1 LISEVALAAVT
12 RSAPLTSEQY
22 TASNPEERWTLR
34 RALAVMFVT
43 SVLLWG
49 LLLGSLAALSS

>member
-1 LISEVALAAVT
+1 MAAVT
-12 RSAPLTSEQY
+12 ESAPLTSEQY

-34 RALAVMFVT
+34 RALVFIMVT

>member
-1 LISEVALAAVT
+1 MAVVT
-12 RSAPLTSEQY
+12 ELAPLASEQY
-22 TASNPEERWTLR
+22 TASDPEVRWPVG